1 MADQNEEALS
11 KYLSENGLTHIKWVK
26 CFQNKGIKKPNQIYP
41 LEGDEDVYQS
51 LSLDANPSEK
61 SALRNILK
69 IKAPIDLPED
79 SIHAELNSVGLEP
92 SYWSGVFEKQLGI
105 KTPQALQYVGGESYD
120 LLLQFLRKPWEK
132 KALRKLLKVESEK
145 SAYKEKLEKQKEKL
159 KQRQDESAEF
169 LKVVR
174 GMEQGFRERLKIP
187 ESVWLQDDATLSQAI
202 KKKESRHRNISGA
215 LKSGDNDSD
224 VVMITTAS
232 GGLALHGV
240 LITTDPNDDTEL
252 RESLLRAPEDIQLD
266 GPSHSQHDKIEQ
278 FSSKKKEDE
287 FSKRVNMLGYSASVS
302 AKAGYSGI
310 GFEASS
316 SYSKKNEKEETKEH
330 HEEKTYSSTVKYSIM
345 PLASCSFKDRQLQL
359 SHDAVTHLKKI
370 DTALG
375 GSQPIDNEC
384 LKFFHK
390 FGSHACKGPL
400 HFGGKYEWKSYTS
413 GFKEAEKRAVQ
424 ALQSE
429 VISASVGISYGS
441 IAGGSASGSVSNMK
455 GSFSG
460 KYTDVLINQTFLEV
474 TITGGPPDVT
484 GLPDWKNGLVAS
496 NRTWYLIDRGTRK
509 VSVWDIIEMNHESDF
524 QNTSFLVKALKQTW
538 HRMNKLDINPPTKD
552 MAIDVQEVMD
562 RVTFWNDSP
571 DKNQFEKQLGE
582 LVEKKDI
589 VTKEYL
595 DPQAWATDY
604 LSQSPLQQ
612 FLRLVVRV
620 CIKGEFQHSDRLK
633 RSIRRLV
640 EPIDL
645 DITRIFRDQ
654 ESIRQWLYGTPE
666 INPPMVCMDFISMH
680 KYFELA
686 LESMHGGVYDKR
698 MDPGSVILPDLAV
711 KATATVAKAV
721 FCVRSYLHKAGQ
733 KYEDCFLT
741 TMLYPL
747 KYDPENNVFLVL
759 LTRNEL
765 KYLCEEF
772 QKESKAF
779 FDIKEEKPLQSLQ
792 SHLFLLAVQ
801 LYEVFYVSEQCL
813 KDHLEYLEQHFGDEI
828 KPEVSSCLV
837 ELKSHDYSNL
847 ELFKNKLVQGVFVQQ
862 RATGV
867 LLDDI
872 LPQEVQSKRSVPN
885 ELGAPQS
892 LQHKSEEV
900 GGLFSRLH
908 LNEYLPKKLTLSYAL
923 QIREDTLEKRKADVD
938 QSKNAAAETNTEPQK
953 SQTQNKM
960 QCSDPLL
967 YSDIILQ
974 KIMSFDHR
982 CRLTLTSSSPVS
994 HQSSHSSDSESE
1006 SESESDEEKIEV
1018 LVHPMDGLLALLHCS
1033 DNFLRQDLMCRL
1045 ATCQLAVPL
1054 LLPDPITREPTFL
1067 LWAMRTIVKEFRVDD
1082 GTVSYSGP
1090 IIGYEAPIVSFLR
1103 IGHHSKS
1110 KSHLLNTVINT
1121 TEYATFFHWNCEGGR
1136 AKRILVNGLV
1146 EVSWYLPSNNDNLFP
1161 DAISFAN
1168 LHGDASEHSK
1178 QVQFLSEVSRMHF
1191 VFLKEND
1198 LNDATLEVLKNL
1210 SQAPGGITILQFECS
1225 ASNKILREKLKVKIP
1240 KDKFSIVKLYDK
1252 NDFEIKTT
1260 IQKKI
1265 LAVVGQKTDLKLEQ
1279 CKDLA
1284 HKCGIAVDEDEPDC
1298 ITGRKMANK
1307 FLTIV
1312 EKFKE
1317 TNHPKKLLVLQSSDL
1332 WHKWGAMDKEQYRQ
1346 TRKGQ
1351 LSMFDYGALQ
1361 RKRMDMIRKTQLHNA
1376 QNPSPLIASFINS
1389 LLKHKGPIA
1398 WYYLHWLKLILDDLS
1413 RELLPPLHSRYYK
1426 KRKELNDIQ
1435 MQEKR
1440 DEVAE
1445 TICRDEMNKLNI
1457 DLINA
1462 SFGPEHLFRE
1472 MSQMYEAVISQ
1483 DDAPLSFKISRFPE
1497 IAAQLLVDGFP
1508 LELMDGDAAHVPKDW
1523 ISAVLEK
1530 VSDILKITTSNP
1542 QLFVLSVLGLQSTG
1556 KSTMMNTLFGVQFTV
1571 SAGRCTRGA
1580 FMQLLPVHESLQK
1593 KCGFQYFLIIDTEG
1607 LRAPELDALQTQKH
1621 DNELATFVIGMA
1633 NLTIMNIKGEIAG
1646 DMDDILQTTV
1656 HAFLRM
1662 SEVKLRP
1669 SCHFVHQNVP
1679 AVAAGDKAMMGR
1691 FKVKDKLDGMTEEAA
1706 KEAGLQA
1713 RYFNQVIKFDYENDV
1728 SFFPSLWTGSP
1739 PMAPVN
1745 VGYSIEA
1752 QVLKHHLI
1760 NCTKKSLKSRDNSV
1774 LRLKQHLEE
1783 LWKAILQENFLFSF
1797 KNTFEIAAF
1806 TTLEEKYGDWSWSF
1820 KNAMIKWE
1828 HESQIKLMSCKIEDL
1843 PTIYKDLTEL
1853 PTAGIDRTESLPQ
1866 YIGRIYQDLET
1877 KMTAF
1882 FDESP
1887 EQEIISK
1894 WKYDTEVRL
1903 RTLCGKLQTH
1913 AESHCKQLFSS
1924 RKIRATA
1931 EKKKEKMS
1939 VDILERVKELAS
1951 TLEKERMNDTQL
1963 KEMFEQSWIY
1973 WITEL
1978 TASIEKIEGPN
1989 VKSEVEKS
1997 MTDRLHTYQKL
2008 VMQRLS
2014 DSVTG
2019 KPLEK
2024 WGIHLKL
2031 RVRRVHLKL
2040 SQPSSWGGKFNKF
2053 VGAVG
2058 SSIDDFLSPAQQET
2072 DIILKAVEVYLNKK
2086 QGSGE
2091 NFNPEFPTQLLQ
2103 ELFSNIGKVQCEQ
2116 FFFTAE
2122 YKVDMALT
2130 VCGHALHVFVE
2141 MADAFRIKHD
2151 PSEYIQREMKAHCL
2165 KLFMDQYNQIAQEIT
2180 AAGTLCQQLKTPVRD
2195 QVMYELSLAIVSDIR
2210 GRKLWIK
2217 TKPSLKANI
2226 LLDMGEKLAQGH
2238 RNFSDCGLYLKNVK
2252 QSLYYWVKL
2261 YTEQHCDEKE
2271 QNRSSQISALAMQE
2285 LNDIMK
2291 AVKNRVKSV
2300 TRNIPRSEEFHL
2312 TDWLTKFHTE
2322 VTGVTTEKES
2332 PQQKLTEPK
2341 AKGTLQLDLSQLCVL
2356 GGKQVFK
2363 NLDFFTD
2370 EVVKGLDSLQSS
2382 LKHEFQTMTSSVMQ
2396 MWEKKP
2402 YDTLLE
2408 EVAGCTK
2415 QCPFCKEQ
2423 CDHTNAEHSS
2433 SVKHSTQ
2440 HRPHCLGGYRWEKD
2454 NTMIL
2459 DLCTSLVHG
2468 DYSFCNSDT
2477 NDQWRPYKEYTK
2489 VYPDWSIPDDTSITA
2504 SLYWKWL
2511 VGNYPTEI
2519 EELFGRSKTT
2529 IHDEWKALKWPKVKE
2544 WLKKEYRL

>member
-1 MADQNEEALS
+1 M
-11 KYLSENGLTHIKWVK
+11 
-26 CFQNKGIKKPNQIYP
+26 
-41 LEGDEDVYQS
+41 
-51 LSLDANPSEK
+51 
-61 SALRNILK
+61 
-69 IKAPIDLPED
+69 
-79 SIHAELNSVGLEP
+79 
-92 SYWSGVFEKQLGI
+92 
-105 KTPQALQYVGGESYD
+105 
-120 LLLQFLRKPWEK
+120 
-132 KALRKLLKVESEK
+132 ESEEG
-145 SAYKEKLEKQKEKL
+145 AYKERREKQKEKL
-159 KQRQDESAEF
+159 KKRQEESAEF
-169 LKVVR
+169 LKTLKELERDKKNRHDKVVQE
-174 GMEQGFRERLKIP
+174 MEQGFRERLQIP
-187 ESVWLQDDATLSQAI
+187 ESVWLREDATLSQAI
-202 KKKESRHRNISGA
+202 EKMESMHNHISSA
-215 LKSGDNDSD
+215 LKSRDNESD
-224 VVMITTAS
+224 VLVITTAS
-232 GGLALHGV
+232 SGLALRGV
-240 LITTDPNDDTEL
+240 LITTDPNDATKLKEC
-252 RESLLRAPEDIQLD
+252 LLRAPEDIKFD
-266 GPSHSQHDKIEQ
+266 DPSHSQHDTIEQ

-287 FSKRVNMLGYSASVS
+287 FSKHVEMLGYSASVS
-302 AKAGYSGI
+302 ANTGSWGV

-316 SYSKKNEKEETKEH
+316 SYSKKKEEEERKEH
-330 HEEKTYSSTVKYSIM
+330 HEEETYSSTVKYSIM
-345 PLASCSFKDRQLQL
+345 PLASCSFNNHQLHL
-359 SHDAVTHLKKI
+359 SHDAVAHLRKI
-370 DTALG
+370 DTAL
-375 GSQPIDNEC
+375 SDVQYIQPVDDEC
-384 LKFFHK
+384 EKFFRM
-390 FGSHACKGPL
+390 FGSHAFKGPL
-400 HFGGKYEWKSYTS
+400 HFGGKYELKSYTS
-413 GFKEAEKRAVQ
+413 CFKESEKRTVQ

-429 VISASVGISYGS
+429 AISASVSMLSGS
-441 IAGGSASGSVSNMK
+441 IAGGFASGNISNIK

-460 KYTDVLINQTFLEV
+460 TYTDFLTSQTFLEV
-474 TITGGPPDVT
+474 TVTGGPPEVT

-496 NRTWYLIDRGTRK
+496 NETWYLIDRGTEV
-509 VSVWDIIEMNHESDF
+509 VSVWDIVEMNHVSDF
-524 QNTSFLVKALKQTW
+524 QDTSHLVKALKQTW
-538 HRMNKLDINPPTKD
+538 QRMNKLDINPPTED
-552 MAIDVQEVMD
+552 MAIDVKEVMD

-571 DKNQFEKQLGE
+571 NNTQFEQQLGQ

-589 VTKEYL
+589 VIKECL

-612 FLRLVVRV
+612 FLISVVEV
-620 CIKGEFQHSDRLK
+620 CIKDEFQNSDRLK

-645 DITRIFRDQ
+645 DITRVFPDQ

-680 KYFELA
+680 KYFQLA
-686 LESMHGGVYDKR
+686 LESMHGGEYDKR
-698 MDPGSVILPDLAV
+698 MDPETVIQPNLAI

-721 FCVRSYLHKAGQ
+721 YCVRSYLHKAGQ
-733 KYEDCFLT
+733 KYEECFLT

-747 KYDPENNVFLVL
+747 KYDAKKKTFLVI
-759 LTRNEL
+759 LTRSEL

-772 QKESKAF
+772 QEESECF
-779 FDIKEEKPLQSLQ
+779 FNIKEEKPLQSLQ
-792 SHLFLLAVQ
+792 LHLFLLTVK
-801 LYEVFYVSEQCL
+801 LYCNFYVNEKCI
-813 KDHLEYLEQHFGDEI
+813 KDHLKYLEQQIGDEM

-837 ELKSHDYSNL
+837 ELKSQDYNWEWFRNRL
-847 ELFKNKLVQGVFVQQ
+847 ESLVLGVSVQPG
-862 RATGV
+862 ATGV

-872 LPQEVQSKRSVPN
+872 LAQELQNAPDVPH
-885 ELGAPQS
+885 S
-892 LQHKSEEV
+892 LQQISGKV
-900 GGLFSRLH
+900 GGLFSILH
-908 LNEYLPKKLTLSYAL
+908 LNAYFPQKLTLSHAL
-923 QIREDTLEKRKADVD
+923 QIREDTLEKGKADVN
-938 QSKNAAAETNTEPQK
+938 QSKNGGTVTNTEPQ
-953 SQTQNKM
+953 NKL
-960 QCSDPLL
+960 QCTDPLL

-974 KIMSFDHR
+974 KIMTFDHR
-982 CRLTLTSSSPVS
+982 CRLTLSSSSPVPD
-994 HQSSHSSDSESE
+994 QSSHSSDSDSD
-1006 SESESDEEKIEV
+1006 SESDEEKIEV

-1054 LLPDPITREPTFL
+1054 LLPDPITHEPTFL
-1067 LWAMRTIVKEFRVDD
+1067 LWAMRTIVKEFRVGD

-1090 IIGYEAPIVSFLR
+1090 IISYPAPIVSFLR
-1103 IGHHSKS
+1103 LGNHSKS

-1121 TEYATFFHWNCEGGR
+1121 TEFATFFHWNCEGGR
-1136 AKRILVNGLV
+1136 AKSVLVNGLV
-1146 EVSWYLPSNNDNLFP
+1146 EVSWYLPSNNDNVFP

-1168 LHGDASEHSK
+1168 LHGDAGEHSK

-1210 SQAPGGITILQFECS
+1210 SQAPGGIAILQFEHS
-1225 ASNKILREKLKVKIP
+1225 ASNKSLREKLKVKIP

-1265 LAVVGQKTDLKLEQ
+1265 LAVVGQKTDLRLEQ

-1284 HKCGIAVDEDEPDC
+1284 HKCGIAVDEDEPCC
-1298 ITGRKMANK
+1298 ITGKKLANE
-1307 FLTIV
+1307 FFHFV
-1312 EKFKE
+1312 EEFKE
-1317 TNHPKKLLVLQSSDL
+1317 KNPGRSPKKLLVLQSSDL
-1332 WHKWGAMDKEQYRQ
+1332 WHKWAAMDKEQYRQ
-1346 TRKGQ
+1346 NRKGQ
-1351 LSMFDYGALQ
+1351 LSMSDYSALQ
-1361 RKRMDMIRKTQLHNA
+1361 RKQMDMIRKTQQLNA
-1376 QNPSPLIASFINS
+1376 QNPSPLIASFLNS

-1413 RELLPPLHSRYYK
+1413 RELLPPLHSRYHQ

-1435 MQEKR
+1435 KQEKK
-1440 DEVAE
+1440 DEAAE
-1445 TICRDEMNKLNI
+1445 KICRDEMNKLNME
-1457 DLINA
+1457 LINA
-1462 SFGPEHLFRE
+1462 SFGPEHLLRE
-1472 MSQMYEAVISQ
+1472 ISQMYEAIISQ
-1483 DDAPLSFKISRFPE
+1483 DDTALNLKSRISRLPE

-1530 VSDILKITTSNP
+1530 VSDILKISTSTP

-1593 KCGFQYFLIIDTEG
+1593 KCGFKYFLIIDTEG

-1679 AVAAGDKAMMGR
+1679 AVTADDKAMMGR
-1691 FKVKDKLDGMTEEAA
+1691 FKIKDKLDGMTQEAA

-1713 RYFNQVIKFDYENDV
+1713 RYFNQVIQFDYENDV

-1745 VGYSIEA
+1745 VGYSVEA

-1760 NCTKKSLKSRDNSV
+1760 HCTEKSLKSRDNSV
-1774 LRLKQHLEE
+1774 LQLKTHLEE
-1783 LWKAILQENFLFSF
+1783 LWKAILQENFVFSF

-1806 TTLEEKYGDWSWSF
+1806 KTLEQHYSDWSWSF
-1820 KNAMIKWE
+1820 KNEMIKWE
-1828 HESQIKLMSCKIEDL
+1828 HRSQINIMSRTIEEL
-1843 PTIYKDLTEL
+1843 PTIYKDLTE
-1853 PTAGIDRTESLPQ
+1853 SLPE
-1866 YIGRIYQDLET
+1866 YVRKIYQDLEA
-1877 KMTAF
+1877 KMNKF
-1882 FDESP
+1882 FDESRQ
-1887 EQEIISK
+1887 QEVISK

-1903 RTLCGKLQTH
+1903 ITLCRKLQTH
-1913 AESHCKQLFSS
+1913 AESHCKQLFTS
-1924 RKIRATA
+1924 RNIRATA

-1939 VDILERVKELAS
+1939 VDILERVKQLAS
-1951 TLEKERMNDTQL
+1951 TLEKGRMNDNEL
-1963 KEMFEQSWIY
+1963 KKMFEQSWIK
-1973 WITEL
+1973 WIIKL

-1989 VKSEVEKS
+1989 VKFEVEKS
-1997 MTDRLHTYQKL
+1997 VTDMLNTHQKL

-2014 DSVTG
+2014 DPHTG
-2019 KPLEK
+2019 KPLEE
-2024 WGIHLKL
+2024 WGLDL
-2031 RVRRVHLKL
+2031 RLPVRRVHLKL
-2040 SQPSSWGGKFNKF
+2040 SQPSTWGGKLKKW
-2053 VGAVG
+2053 VGAG
-2058 SSIDDFLSPAQQET
+2058 RSIDEFLHPAQQDT
-2072 DIILKAVEVYLNKK
+2072 DIILKDVEDYLQKK
-2086 QGSGE
+2086 QSSGE
-2091 NFNPEFPTQLLQ
+2091 NFNPEFTTELLQ
-2103 ELFSNIGKVQCEQ
+2103 ELFNNILKAQCDQ
-2116 FFFTAE
+2116 YFFTSE
-2122 YKVDMALT
+2122 YKADMALT

-2141 MADAFRIKHD
+2141 IADAFRKKHD
-2151 PSEYIQREMKAHCL
+2151 PSEYIQREMKDHCL

-2195 QVMYELSLAIVSDIR
+2195 QVIYELSLAIVSDMR

-2226 LLDMGEKLAQGH
+2226 LLDMGEKLNQGH
-2238 RNFSDCGLYLKNVK
+2238 RNFSDCGLYLKNAK
-2252 QSLYYWVKL
+2252 QSLYYWMKL

-2271 QNRSSQISALAMQE
+2271 QNRSRISALAMQE

-2300 TRNIPRSEEFHL
+2300 TRNFPRSKEFHL
-2312 TDWLTKFHTE
+2312 KDWLTEFHTE
-2322 VTGVTTEKES
+2322 LTTEKES

-2341 AKGTLQLDLSQLCVL
+2341 ATTEKGTLQLDLSQLCVL

-2396 MWEKKP
+2396 TWEQKP
-2402 YDTLLE
+2402 YDSLFE
-2408 EVAGCTK
+2408 AVAGCTE

-2423 CDHTNAEHSS
+2423 CDHTIDKHPS
-2433 SVKHSTQ
+2433 SVKHSVQ
-2440 HRPHCLGGYRWEKD
+2440 HRPECLGGYRWEKD
-2454 NTMIL
+2454 NTMVL
-2459 DLCTSLVHG
+2459 DICTSLVHG
-2468 DYSFCNSDT
+2468 DYRFQNSDT
-2477 NDQWRPYKEYTK
+2477 NHQYHPYKEYTK
-2489 VYPDWSIPDDTSITA
+2489 YYPDWSIPDDTSITA

-2544 WLKKEYRL
+2544 WLKKEYKL